1 MTSTASTR
9 DAQAHA
15 RAQAGTVVDAMPVVP
30 ASRYGSPPAGVG
42 QEDLTWVETVGGGGY
57 TSKVIARGTVVRMT
71 DRDGDACAHVVAYN
85 ADQPWE
91 RLNVADT
98 VKVPWQ
104 AYVTVGHPLLSD
116 QGRVLATV
124 ISDTS
129 AAHDALCGVSSR
141 ARNEQ
146 RYGDGSA
153 HGSSPAGRELLLLA
167 AAKHGLGP
175 RDVATGVSFFKG
187 SRVAE
192 DGTFLAPA
200 SSDAGAFID
209 LRAEM
214 PLIVLVANVP
224 HPLDPRAEY
233 TCTTLEIVAWRG
245 GPTGVEDPLWTSTP
259 ELERAFLN
267 TEDYARARGLD

>member
-30 ASRYGSPPAGVG
+30 ASRYGSPRAGVG
-42 QEDLTWVETVGGGGY
+42 EEDLTWVETVGGGGY

-153 HGSSPAGRELLLLA
+153 PAA
-167 AAKHGLGP
+167 
-175 RDVATGVSFFKG
+175 
-187 SRVAE
+187 
-192 DGTFLAPA
+192 
-200 SSDAGAFID
+200 
-209 LRAEM
+209 
-214 PLIVLVANVP
+214 
-224 HPLDPRAEY
+224 HP
-233 TCTTLEIVAWRG
+233 RG
-245 GPTGVEDPLWTSTP
+245 GSFCCWRPPSTASARATLRP
-259 ELERAFLN
+259 ECRSS
-267 TEDYARARGLD
+267 RARGWPRTEPFSLRPLRTRERLSTCERNCRLSSWSRTCHTRSIRARSTCVRPWRLWPGAAGPPASRIRCGPRPLSLRGRS